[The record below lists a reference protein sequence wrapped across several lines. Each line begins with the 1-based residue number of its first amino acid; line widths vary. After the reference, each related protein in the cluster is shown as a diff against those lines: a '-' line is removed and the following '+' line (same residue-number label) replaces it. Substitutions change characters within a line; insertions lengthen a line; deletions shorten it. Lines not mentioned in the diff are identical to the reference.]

1 MPSARRD
8 PLDALYRGAAGLA
21 GFLVAA
27 ICLLMIA
34 QSLFRGLGWPTTGVN
49 DVVGWM
55 TAGAAA
61 LAMPHSF
68 RNGDFVRVGLLL
80 ERLPP
85 RPRRVLE
92 VVALAIAALFTGAFA
107 LWAARYTH
115 ESWRLHDMPTGQ
127 AVVPLWIP
135 QCSLALGALL
145 LLLAVGQDLLIALR
159 GGQPSYQRA
168 LADRRARGDFSEE
181 L

>member
-8 PLDALYRGAAGLA
+8 LLDGLYQGAAGLA
-21 GFLVAA
+21 ALLVLG
-27 ICLLMIA
+27 ICVLMVG

-55 TAGAAA
+55 TAGAAS
-61 LAMPHSF
+61 LAMAHSF

-85 RPRRVLE
+85 GPRRVLE
-92 VVALAIAALFTGAFA
+92 VVALAVAALFSGAFA
-107 LWAARYTH
+107 LWAARYTQ

-135 QCSLALGALL
+135 QSSLALGALL
-145 LLLAVGQDLLIALR
+145 LLLAVVEDLVTAVR
-159 GGQPSYQRA
+159 GGQPSYERA
-168 LADRRARGDFSEE
+168 IAERRERGDLHEGP
-181 L
+181 